1 MISFTEKRTIIA
13 TVEPQNQDSFDLND
27 FLSLFVDKNPFAY
40 LSSFVFGIIP
50 LNAQAKQYSVF
61 FKTGNDTV
69 MQELL
74 QRFQY
79 SQNIETL
86 SHRIVKISFSKPKPP
101 PQTVT
106 LWPVSHEMTFDM
118 LKNLVE
124 GNRWGKML
132 NFAYGRHKLFPQFH
146 NAYLHLHIDNY
157 SPNSV
162 PDKIT
167 VNNSTVMVIKPG
179 EGNVLRCNF
188 CKNKGHSL
196 TSCPQKRQRSQHPSK
211 RSNPI
216 VSYSAIVNPQNDF
229 PPLTPSSIPKN
240 TQPPVHTIKDSP
252 GKTTSG
258 TDNAVLSNGSSHS
271 SASPHNMAPA
281 SRTISV
287 SKAGNSQQGNSS
299 PIKSNNKPKDHNSK
313 NLALRPQSDEN
324 LSDYKDSEVP
334 PVDNDIVAGS
344 KTESSPMDTT
354 KLQRL
359 LNEQSF
365 ISEKSSASN
374 AGLQTLKDSSL
385 PQDCP
390 EPDFPANLEKLSQLS
405 ATEAT
410 HSLSSDSC
418 ESSSLTAIEELFNVV
433 FKEQTATTNTNNKL
447 HFGADAPVFSDS
459 LSSEEDSKPISE
471 LLKIK
476 TSKGTW
482 QTKNQKKRKYKSR
495 ESNSPSGL
503 TPPNKIEHKQFTN
516 PNEKTILNK

>member
-1 MISFTEKRTIIA
+1 
-13 TVEPQNQDSFDLND
+13 
-27 FLSLFVDKNPFAY
+27 
-40 LSSFVFGIIP
+40 
-50 LNAQAKQYSVF
+50 
-61 FKTGNDTV
+61 
-69 MQELL
+69 
-74 QRFQY
+74 
-79 SQNIETL
+79 
-86 SHRIVKISFSKPKPP
+86 
-101 PQTVT
+101 
-106 LWPVSHEMTFDM
+106 
-118 LKNLVE
+118 
-124 GNRWGKML
+124 
-132 NFAYGRHKLFPQFH
+132 
-146 NAYLHLHIDNY
+146 
-157 SPNSV
+157 
-162 PDKIT
+162 
-167 VNNSTVMVIKPG
+167 
-179 EGNVLRCNF
+179 
-188 CKNKGHSL
+188 
-196 TSCPQKRQRSQHPSK
+196 
-211 RSNPI
+211 
-216 VSYSAIVNPQNDF
+216 
-229 PPLTPSSIPKN
+229 
-240 TQPPVHTIKDSP
+240 
-252 GKTTSG
+252 
-258 TDNAVLSNGSSHS
+258 
-271 SASPHNMAPA
+271 MAPA

-334 PVDNDIVAGS
+334 PVDNDIAAGS

-433 FKEQTATTNTNNKL
+433 SKEQTATTNTNNKL
-447 HFGADAPVFSDS
+447 HFGVDAPVFSDS

-482 QTKNQKKRKYKSR
+482 QTKNKKKRKYKSR